1 MAWWEIGEGDDP
13 DVSSDQ
19 VADRMHR
26 AFDDLVAAGAPAD
39 DVGAMLRIWQ
49 DALNADGRS
58 LLDDAN
64 ARRALANPA
73 FDDGARATLVGS
85 IASAIKGGE
94 LLTSPAGKNLLQLL
108 SENDRLTALPEIA
121 AQFDTLKA
129 EAENKVKVTV
139 TAATQVDRTIAEQI
153 KKALQQKLGRVVELT
168 VAVDATLIG
177 GAIIQADD
185 MVIDG
190 SVRTRLQRLTEKLVG

>member
-1 MAWWEIGEGDDP
+1 MADSSTVARPYAKALFDLANGERKLP
-13 DVSSDQ
+13 EWS
-19 VADRMHR
+19 
-26 AFDDLVAAGAPAD
+26 AALGAAAA
-39 DVGAMLRIWQ
+39 VLA
-49 DALNADGRS
+49 
-58 LLDDAN
+58 DAN
-64 ARRALANPA
+64 AKRALANPA
-73 FDDGARATLVGS
+73 FDDAARVTLVGS

-94 LLTSPAGKNLLQLL
+94 LLTSAAGKNLLRLL

-121 AQFDTLKA
+121 AQFDALKA

-139 TAATQVDRTIAEQI
+139 TAATQVDAAIAAEI
-153 KKALQQKLGRVVELT
+153 KKALQQKLGRAVELT
-168 VAVDATLIG
+168 LAVDASLIG

>member
-1 MAWWEIGEGDDP
+1 MADFSTVARPYAKALFDLASGERKLPEWSTALG
-13 DVSSDQ
+13 
-19 VADRMHR
+19 
-26 AFDDLVAAGAPAD
+26 AAAA
-39 DVGAMLRIWQ
+39 VLA
-49 DALNADGRS
+49 
-58 LLDDAN
+58 DAN

-73 FDDGARATLVGS
+73 FDDGARAALVGS
-85 IASAIKGGE
+85 IASEIKGGE
-94 LLTSPAGKNLLQLL
+94 LLASPAGKNLLQLL

-121 AQFDTLKA
+121 AQFDELKA

-139 TAATQVDRTIAEQI
+139 TAATQVDAAIAEQI

-168 VAVDATLIG
+168 LAVDASLIG

-190 SVRTRLQRLTEKLVG
+190 SVRTRLQRLTEKIVG

>member
-1 MAWWEIGEGDDP
+1 MADFSTVARPYAKALFDLANGERKLP
-13 DVSSDQ
+13 EWS
-19 VADRMHR
+19 
-26 AFDDLVAAGAPAD
+26 AALGAAAA
-39 DVGAMLRIWQ
+39 VLA
-49 DALNADGRS
+49 
-58 LLDDAN
+58 DAN

-73 FDDGARATLVGS
+73 FDDGARAALVGS

-94 LLTSPAGKNLLQLL
+94 LLTSPGGKNLLQLL

-121 AQFDTLKA
+121 AQFDALNA

-139 TAATQVDRTIAEQI
+139 TAATQVDGTIAEQI

-168 VAVDATLIG
+168 LAVDASLIG